1 MQKEMTVLHEIDFKV
16 LVDSLEPPAWLA
28 QLWVEHPEL
37 MTTIYLLVI
46 VCILVLGAS
55 LRVFMWLLTTGRIPN
70 LERKLNDW
78 DMRRMQQKELLE
90 KQTQTDKETRNDDP
104 E

>member
-1 MQKEMTVLHEIDFKV
+1 MQKQMTVLHEIDLKV

-28 QLWVEHPEL
+28 QLWVEHPEM

-46 VCILVLGAS
+46 TGILVLVAS
-55 LRVFMWLLTTGRIPN
+55 LRMFVWLLTTGRIPEI
-70 LERKLNDW
+70 ERILNEW
-78 DMRRMQQKELLE
+78 DRRRMQK
-90 KQTQTDKETRNDDP
+90 KDHVRKPTQTDKETRNDDP

>member
-1 MQKEMTVLHEIDFKV
+1 MQKEMTVLHEIDLKV

-70 LERKLNDW
+70 LERRSNEW
-78 DMRRMQQKELLE
+78 DMRPMQK
-90 KQTQTDKETRNDDP
+90 KDRVKKPTQTDKEARDDDP